1 MWTKWVQLAFE
12 KYDEF
17 EQQVRPVFETGGP
30 EERESASWEYLLVL
44 RNQGRLREAERLNR
58 TGSPT
63 GVSTGLGPHTPGLH
77 NEGILDLERGRAR
90 EAARVF
96 ARLRGGDISGNPP
109 GIQARSRAWSGT
121 LQGMALAAAGD
132 TAAVRALADSVE
144 RWGAGSAYGRDRK
157 AHHYLRG
164 LLLVAEGRD
173 QGAVG
178 EFQAAIHSAS
188 LGFTRVNYELA
199 RSLVRLGRP
208 GEAVGPIQAA
218 LRGELDAS
226 CLYVTHTELHEV
238 LAQAF
243 AASGRPDSAAVHYR
257 AVVKAWQRADPEFV
271 PRRDA
276 AQRWLVRYQRGP
288 GTGASIG
295 TGASTRQGA
304 ASATVRSDGRI
315 SSRGRRPGGLGR
327 AGT

>member
-1 MWTKWVQLAFE
+1 
-12 KYDEF
+12 
-17 EQQVRPVFETGGP
+17 VFETGGP
-30 EERESASWEYLLVL
+30 EERENASWEYLLVL

-63 GVSTGLGPHTPGLH
+63 GVSAGHRPHTPGLH

-132 TAAVRALADSVE
+132 TVAVRALADSVE

-173 QGAVG
+173 RDAVPQ
-178 EFQAAIHSAS
+178 FQAAIHSAS

-208 GEAVGPIQAA
+208 AEAIGPIQAA

-226 CLYVTHTELHEV
+226 CLYVTHTALHEV

-243 AASGRPDSAAVHYR
+243 AASGQPDSAAFHYR
-257 AVVKAWQRADPEFV
+257 AVVKAWHRADPEFV

-288 GTGASIG
+288 GKGGSIG
-295 TGASTRQGA
+295 TGASTH
-304 ASATVRSDGRI
+304 
-315 SSRGRRPGGLGR
+315 
-327 AGT
+327 